1 MPLCYLQP
9 CHALGRTG
17 PPALHWCSRR
27 MEERGC
33 LADMCRSTLSIHV
46 SDLTPSSLIE
56 TVIQLFKLHART
68 KTVVTSVHHTVLR
81 LRKLVPGETRLCRRP
96 QLVPERSGRPS
107 GATRCQRRDREEVPL
122 QPGGKT
128 VYGLLLELAR
138 CCRLTAQESPE
149 NFIAEDKSLSG
160 SLLRRRDR
168 KLLVTRKRTVYI
180 QGFRQLE
187 IESILP
193 A

>member
-1 MPLCYLQP
+1 
-9 CHALGRTG
+9 
-17 PPALHWCSRR
+17 

-68 KTVVTSVHHTVLR
+68 KTVVPRVHHTVLR
-81 LRKLVPGETRLCRRP
+81 LRNSPEKRAAEGRSWCRSAP
-96 QLVPERSGRPS
+96 VGRPEQ
-107 GATRCQRRDREEVPL
+107 ARCQRRDREEVPL

-128 VYGLLLELAR
+128 VHGLLLELAR

-168 KLLVTRKRTVYI
+168 KITGYQKTNCLHTGFSPAGNREHSTRMIRWQCHQAIRKVQHRTELR
-180 QGFRQLE
+180 FR
-187 IESILP
+187 
-193 A
+193 

>member
-27 MEERGC
+27 MEECGC

-68 KTVVTSVHHTVLR
+68 KTVVTRVHHTVLR
-81 LRKLVPGETRLCRRP
+81 LRNSPEKRAASSAAAGAGALRSAVRSKPGVSGGTERRCRFNPAGKRFTGSCSNLLDAAG
-96 QLVPERSGRPS
+96 Q
-107 GATRCQRRDREEVPL
+107 QRRKAP
-122 QPGGKT
+122 KT
-128 VYGLLLELAR
+128 SSRRTKACLAPFFGVA
-138 CCRLTAQESPE
+138 TE
-149 NFIAEDKSLSG
+149 
-160 SLLRRRDR
+160 